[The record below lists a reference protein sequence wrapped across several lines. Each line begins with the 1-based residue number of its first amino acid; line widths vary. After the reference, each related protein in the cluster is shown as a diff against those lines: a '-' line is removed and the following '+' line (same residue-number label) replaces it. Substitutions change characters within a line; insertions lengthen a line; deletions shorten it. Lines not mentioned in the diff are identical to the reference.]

1 MGKHKGWC
9 TNCKV
14 RHYPPTGKKCKIQA
28 ITDSED
34 SSEESC
40 QDSSPVNTNHDVTVQ
55 KGSVNKKKSGGK
67 SAQSVGGQNS
77 KVKGTMVPE
86 HSSASEQEEQPKADG
101 SCAGDVQLQI
111 LQELRRVN
119 KRLDAVE
126 EKVATDGS
134 DRQQH
139 RKDNSKLSKK
149 QDSCSKSKCKTVYSS
164 DSSDEDSDLPTLLE
178 IRMSN
183 VVQRK
188 IDKKN

>member
-1 MGKHKGWC
+1 M
-9 TNCKV
+9 
-14 RHYPPTGKKCKIQA
+14 
-28 ITDSED
+28 
-34 SSEESC
+34 
-40 QDSSPVNTNHDVTVQ
+40 TVQ
-55 KGSVNKKKSGGK
+55 KASVNKKKSGGK

-164 DSSDEDSDLPTLLE
+164 DSSDEDSDLPTLSE

-188 IDKKN
+188 IDEKIRNLARTQHLQGNDQGQKIKSKRGGGQLMS